1 MHHKSST
8 YLGPMV
14 QAREGEWVDMCLSKE
29 NDYNNYTVRFD
40 YTKGC
45 VICLQFEETLLEAK
59 KEG

>member
-1 MHHKSST
+1 
-8 YLGPMV
+8 MV

-29 NDYNNYTVRFD
+29 NDYNNYTVRFG

-59 KEG
+59 KGG